1 MKPKTRKLKCYFC
14 GGALRSDNAW
24 FEIHDQE
31 TAPFHSEHIRFNQH
45 GGKELYGALAYPGN
59 GESLVEAGKWRNY
72 SHVVLF
78 AHTECGP
85 DIGYNFSFDRLDENW
100 DKHLREKA
108 GWWPGISE
116 ALRERRDSNP
126 RPCLLSGKYSLLNLA
141 GADAT
146 PEPDATVSSSGS
158 PRSSLRTTSARML

>member
-1 MKPKTRKLKCYFC
+1 MESGVDYSGLIPGDVLGATGLTINDVELSIQLAHLLSEAVKLRRNKI
-14 GGALRSDNAW
+14 S
-24 FEIHDQE
+24 
-31 TAPFHSEHIRFNQH
+31 T
-45 GGKELYGALAYPGN
+45 
-59 GESLVEAGKWRNY
+59 VRNY
-72 SHVVLF
+72 GHVVLF

-126 RPCLLSGKYSLLNLA
+126 RPCLLSGKYSLLSLA

-146 PEPDATVSSSGS
+146 PEPD
-158 PRSSLRTTSARML
+158 